1 MYLPSECLENEIVV
15 DGVKLLENDSPKLS
29 LSYGQNTVL
38 FKSIMIIHS
47 RLVLLLFLKK
57 IKLKKNFS
65 LDQVWLGD
73 ISVP

>member
-38 FKSIMIIHS
+38 
-47 RLVLLLFLKK
+47 LK
-57 IKLKKNFS
+57 
-65 LDQVWLGD
+65 
-73 ISVP
+73 